1 MQNFVELFIFIY
13 LFKMGLVLGEFMAA
27 KASLPFTNA
36 GAFTRIVLQT
46 AAATFIA
53 FQTCIQ
59 SCSCPTPFL
68 SLSSQTWQ

>member
-1 MQNFVELFIFIY
+1 
-13 LFKMGLVLGEFMAA
+13 
-27 KASLPFTNA
+27 LPFTNA
-36 GAFTRIVLQT
+36 GAFTRIVLPAA

-68 SLSSQTWQ
+68 SLSRQTWQWVTMSLQYVITQTGTQA